1 MRRLVAEHNI
11 GVTVICPGFV
21 VSPMS
26 ERFVGGKPLMVTA
39 DVAAVSAGTEILGNG
54 RNAVLKRNGYTV
66 SFIYRDS
73 ATGGTVNG
81 APASIPLSY
90 AGGDAVEVNAPA
102 AITGYGLTGVTIDQ
116 GTGGTLSAQADAGAV
131 DFCHY

>member
-1 MRRLVAEHNI
+1 M
-11 GVTVICPGFV
+11 
-21 VSPMS
+21 
-26 ERFVGGKPLMVTA
+26 
-39 DVAAVSAGTEILGNG
+39 
-54 RNAVLKRNGYTV
+54 

-116 GTGGTLSAQADAGAV
+116 GTGGTLSAQQMPVLQILAR
-131 DFCHY
+131 